1 MATSRVA
8 PLIQSKRINV
18 AEHFYDLVL
27 VFAVNKVT
35 HTLADDVSWTGLVNA
50 WAVFTP
56 FWWSWVGTGIL
67 SNLTDLHDVKNR
79 LRLFAITLITS
90 MMTIAAPT
98 ALHGHGLFFAG
109 AYLLLRA
116 LLLWWAIDVFGGLR
130 LNPFSVSAFFTAPLL
145 LLTAG
150 LGHEQQRVAWAVLMA
165 VELSST
171 FLLRRRLNH
180 IRVDVLHLPER
191 FGLVV
196 ILALGVPF
204 VDAGGKIPHDFSA
217 GQAVALGTAFLLVAS
232 LWWIYFHLSNSRIAH
247 QLRTEDNQSR
257 VVRELLA
264 YGHYCLLGSV
274 SAIAVGVWSAV
285 AHPRAAPET
294 PVLWLMCAG
303 AVGFHTVFAWPR
315 WRLPRSVVTVRL
327 TVAAVAVLVP
337 FVADGRSGLLAL
349 GLLTVP
355 VTAAAV
361 VETALVGMAPSCHCG
376 CRPKQHRLAGLGRHL
391 HPAPGG
397 SAPSYSAP
405 GDAL

>member
-8 PLIQSKRINV
+8 PLIESKRINV

-35 HTLADDVSWTGLVNA
+35 HTLADDISWTGLVNA

-98 ALHGHGLFFAG
+98 ALHGHGVFFAV

-116 LLLWWAIDVFGGLR
+116 LLLWWAVDVFGGLR
-130 LNPFSVSAFFTAPLL
+130 LNPFSVSAFCTAPLL

-150 LGHEQQRVAWAVLMA
+150 LPHEQQRVAWAVLMA
-165 VELSST
+165 GELSST
-171 FLLRRRLNH
+171 FVLRRRLNH
-180 IRVDVLHLPER
+180 IHVDVLHLPER

-204 VDAGGKIPHDFSA
+204 VDAGGKIPHDFSVR
-217 GQAVALGTAFLLVAS
+217 QALALALAFLLVAS
-232 LWWIYFHLSNSRIAH
+232 LWWIYFHFSNSRIAH

-274 SAIAVGVWSAV
+274 SAIAVGVWLAV
-285 AHPRAAPET
+285 AHPQEALDDSA
-294 PVLWLMCAG
+294 LWLMCAG
-303 AVGFHTVFAWPR
+303 AVGFHAVFAWPR
-315 WRLPRSVVTVRL
+315 WGLPRSVVTLRL
-327 TVAAVAVLVP
+327 AVAAVALLVP
-337 FVADGRSGLLAL
+337 LVAQDRSGLFALAL
-349 GLLTVP
+349 LTAP
-355 VTAAAV
+355 VAAAAV
-361 VETALVGMAPSCHCG
+361 AETALVGIAPSCHCG
-376 CRPKQHRLAGLGRHL
+376 CRPKPHRLAGLGRHL
-391 HPAPGG
+391 HPAPG
-397 SAPSYSAP
+397 
-405 GDAL
+405 DAR

>member
-8 PLIQSKRINV
+8 PLIESKRINV

-35 HTLADDVSWTGLVNA
+35 HTLADDISWTGLVNA

-98 ALHGHGLFFAG
+98 ALHGHGVFFAV

-116 LLLWWAIDVFGGLR
+116 LLLWWAVDVFGGLR
-130 LNPFSVSAFFTAPLL
+130 LNPFSVSAFCTAPLL

-150 LGHEQQRVAWAVLMA
+150 LPHEQQRVAWAVLMA
-165 VELSST
+165 GELSST
-171 FLLRRRLNH
+171 FVLRRRLNH
-180 IRVDVLHLPER
+180 IHVDVLHLPER

-204 VDAGGKIPHDFSA
+204 VDAGGKIPHDFSVR
-217 GQAVALGTAFLLVAS
+217 QALALALAFLLVAS
-232 LWWIYFHLSNSRIAH
+232 LWWIYFHFSNSRIAH

-274 SAIAVGVWSAV
+274 SAIAVGVWLAV
-285 AHPRAAPET
+285 AHPREALGDSA
-294 PVLWLMCAG
+294 LWLMCAG

-315 WRLPRSVVTVRL
+315 WGLPRSVVTLRL
-327 TVAAVAVLVP
+327 AVAAVALLVP
-337 FVADGRSGLLAL
+337 LVAQDRSGLFALAL
-349 GLLTVP
+349 LTAP
-355 VTAAAV
+355 VAAAAV
-361 VETALVGMAPSCHCG
+361 AETALVGTAPSCHCG
-376 CRPKQHRLAGLGRHL
+376 CRPKPHRLAVLGRHL
-391 HPAPGG
+391 HPAPG
-397 SAPSYSAP
+397 
-405 GDAL
+405 DAR